1 MFAYSSSNRLH
12 RQASAMTDRAQID
25 AFVARYA
32 PEIAT
37 QLRRARADLRKLIPK
52 GYELVY
58 DSHNALVFAFGPTA
72 RASELVISIAG
83 YPNWVT
89 LFFARGKGLKDPQG
103 LLEGSGATIR
113 SIRLAPFTVLRSRPV
128 RALIRQAL
136 AAHADS
142 FKQAPA
148 LTTVLKA
155 ISPKRRSRTRGGQ
168 A

>member
-1 MFAYSSSNRLH
+1 MA
-12 RQASAMTDRAQID
+12 ARAQIE
-25 AFVARYA
+25 AFVARYT

-37 QLRRARADLRKLIPK
+37 QMRRARADLRKLIPK

-58 DSHNALVFAFGPTA
+58 DSHNALIFAFGPTA

-89 LFFARGKGLKDPQG
+89 LFFARGNALEDPQG
-103 LLEGSGATIR
+103 LLEGSGVTIR
-113 SIRLAPFTVLRSRPV
+113 SIRLAPFGVLRSRPV

-136 AAHADS
+136 AAQADS
-142 FKQAPA
+142 FKHAPA
-148 LTTVLKA
+148 LTTVLKS
-155 ISPKRRSRTRGGQ
+155 ISPKRRPRTLGGPKSRPPPNNRSKDHD

>member
-1 MFAYSSSNRLH
+1 MAI
-12 RQASAMTDRAQID
+12 RAQID
-25 AFVARYA
+25 AFVALYT

-72 RASELVISIAG
+72 RASDLVISIAG

-89 LFFARGKGLKDPQG
+89 LFFARGKVLEDPQG
-103 LLEGSGATIR
+103 LLEGAGVTIR
-113 SIRLAPFTVLRSRPV
+113 SIRLAPFSVLRSRPV

-136 AAHADS
+136 AARADS
-142 FKQAPA
+142 FKHAPV

-155 ISPKRRSRTRGGQ
+155 ISPKRRPRTPSGPKSRPPPNSRSRRP
-168 A
+168 

>member
-1 MFAYSSSNRLH
+1 MAIR
-12 RQASAMTDRAQID
+12 TQID
-25 AFVARYA
+25 AFVDQYA

-37 QLRRARADLRKLIPK
+37 QLRRARADLRRLIPK

-72 RASELVISIAG
+72 RASELVISVAG

-89 LFFARGKGLKDPQG
+89 LFFARGKALEDPHG
-103 LLEGSGATIR
+103 LLEGTGPTMR
-113 SIRLAPFTVLRSRPV
+113 SMRLAPFSVLRSRPV

-136 AAHADS
+136 AAQADS

-155 ISPKRRSRTRGGQ
+155 ISPKRLPRTD
-168 A
+168 

>member
-1 MFAYSSSNRLH
+1 M
-12 RQASAMTDRAQID
+12 ASRAQID
-25 AFVARYA
+25 AFIAQYT

-58 DSHNALVFAFGPTA
+58 DSHNALIFAFGSTA

-89 LFFARGKGLKDPQG
+89 LFFARGKALEDPQG
-103 LLEGSGATIR
+103 LLEGTGVAIR
-113 SIRLAPFTVLRSRPV
+113 SIRLTPFSVLKSRPV
-128 RALIRQAL
+128 RDLIRQAL
-136 AAHADS
+136 AAQADS
-142 FKQAPA
+142 FKHAPA
-148 LTTVLKA
+148 LTTVLKS
-155 ISPKRRSRTRGGQ
+155 ISPKRRPRTRSGPKSRPPPNNRSKGRD

>member
-1 MFAYSSSNRLH
+1 MMRRESS
-12 RQASAMTDRAQID
+12 QTSAMAARARLD
-25 AFVARYA
+25 AFVAQYT

-37 QLRRARADLRKLIPK
+37 QLRSARADLRKLIPK

-72 RASELVISIAG
+72 KASELVISIAG

-89 LFFARGKGLKDPQG
+89 LFFARGKALKDPQG

-113 SIRLAPFTVLRSRPV
+113 SIRLAPFSVLRSRPV

-136 AAHADS
+136 AAQADS

-148 LTTVLKA
+148 LATVLKA
-155 ISPKRRSRTRGGQ
+155 ISPKRRARTPRGFND
-168 A
+168 

>member
-1 MFAYSSSNRLH
+1 MA
-12 RQASAMTDRAQID
+12 ARARID
-25 AFVARYA
+25 VF
-32 PEIAT
+32 IAQYT
-37 QLRRARADLRKLIPK
+37 PKIAAQLRRTRADLRKLIPK

-72 RASELVISIAG
+72 RASEFVISIAA
-83 YPNWVT
+83 YPKWVT
-89 LFFARGKGLKDPQG
+89 LFFSRGKALEDPQG
-103 LLEGSGATIR
+103 LLEGAGAEVR
-113 SIRLAPFTVLRSRPV
+113 SIRLAPFSLLRSRPV

-155 ISPKRRSRTRGGQ
+155 ISPKRRPRKPPPYNRSRGP
-168 A
+168 

>member
-1 MFAYSSSNRLH
+1 MVARP
-12 RQASAMTDRAQID
+12 RID
-25 AFVARYA
+25 AFVARYT
-32 PEIAT
+32 PEIAS

-89 LFFARGKGLKDPQG
+89 LFFAKGKALEDPQG
-103 LLEGSGATIR
+103 LLEGAGATIR
-113 SIRLAPFTVLRSRPV
+113 SIRLSPFGVFKSRPV

-136 AAHADS
+136 TAQADS
-142 FKQAPA
+142 FKRAPA

-155 ISPKRRSRTRGGQ
+155 ISPKQRPRRPGGPRSRPPPNNRWRGP
-168 A
+168 

>member
-1 MFAYSSSNRLH
+1 MA
-12 RQASAMTDRAQID
+12 APAQID
-25 AFVARYA
+25 AFLAQYT

-58 DSHNALVFAFGPTA
+58 DSHNALIFAFGPTA
-72 RASELVISIAG
+72 SASDLVISIAG
-83 YPNWVT
+83 YPDSVT
-89 LFFARGKGLKDPQG
+89 LLFARGKALEDPRG
-103 LLEGSGATIR
+103 LLEGTGATIR
-113 SIRLAPFTVLRSRPV
+113 SIRLVPFSVLRSRPV

-136 AAHADS
+136 AARSDS

-155 ISPKRRSRTRGGQ
+155 ISPKRRPRT
-168 A
+168 

>member
-1 MFAYSSSNRLH
+1 MA
-12 RQASAMTDRAQID
+12 TRAQID
-25 AFVARYA
+25 AFVALYT
-32 PEIAT
+32 PEIAS

-72 RASELVISIAG
+72 KASELVISVAG

-89 LFFARGKGLKDPQG
+89 LFFARGKALKDPQG

-113 SIRLAPFTVLRSRPV
+113 SIRLAPFSVMRSRPV

-136 AAHADS
+136 AARADS
-142 FKQAPA
+142 FEQAPA

-155 ISPKRRSRTRGGQ
+155 ISPKRRPRMPGGPKSRPPPNNRWRGP
-168 A
+168 

>member
-1 MFAYSSSNRLH
+1 MA
-12 RQASAMTDRAQID
+12 ARAQID
-25 AFVARYA
+25 AFVDQYT

-72 RASELVISIAG
+72 RASEVVISIAG
-83 YPNWVT
+83 YPNWVA
-89 LFFARGKGLKDPQG
+89 LLFARGKTLEDPQG
-103 LLEGSGATIR
+103 LLEGTGATIR
-113 SIRLAPFTVLRSRPV
+113 SIRLAPFSVLRSRPV

-136 AAHADS
+136 AAQAAS
-142 FKQAPA
+142 FEHAPA

-155 ISPKRRSRTRGGQ
+155 VSPKQRPRTPGGPKSRPPPNNRWRGP
-168 A
+168 

>member
-1 MFAYSSSNRLH
+1 MAARP
-12 RQASAMTDRAQID
+12 RID
-25 AFVARYA
+25 ALVARYT

-58 DSHNALVFAFGPTA
+58 DSHNALVFAFGPSA
-72 RASELVISIAG
+72 RASELVISIAA

-89 LFFARGKGLKDPQG
+89 LFFARGKALEDPQG
-103 LLEGSGATIR
+103 LLEGTGAAMR
-113 SIRLAPFTVLRSRPV
+113 SIRLSPFSALRSRPV

-136 AAHADS
+136 AAQAHS

-155 ISPKRRSRTRGGQ
+155 ISPRQRPRRPDGASSRPPSDNRRRGR
-168 A
+168 

>member
-1 MFAYSSSNRLH
+1 MAARPQMN
-12 RQASAMTDRAQID
+12 
-25 AFVARYA
+25 AFVAQST
-32 PEIAT
+32 PKIAT

-58 DSHNALVFAFGPTA
+58 DSHNALIFAFGPTA

-89 LFFARGKGLKDPQG
+89 LFFARGKALEDPRG
-103 LLEGSGATIR
+103 LLEGTGATIR
-113 SIRLAPFTVLRSRPV
+113 SIRLAPFSVLRSRPV

-136 AAHADS
+136 TAQADS

-155 ISPKRRSRTRGGQ
+155 ISPKRRPRTPGGPKARPPPDTRRRGP
-168 A
+168 